1 MLKDA
6 TYKEKFSMLRPWLA
20 SIVESVKKDLKNEHL
35 KKDWQF
41 CKQYLPGKNVSKVTV
56 EEMVDAYGNA
66 LENSE
71 NAEALAE
78 FISNRW
84 LLKNCELY
92 NYFEANLSRISP
104 NFTELETIDAA
115 SSREIVRGAVE
126 QYGAMKTYLFSV
138 INSVVFPKE
147 VYSELGQKAETDE
160 ERRIVEERTLHEK
173 LSLEELQKDY
183 EQQIARLVDKYE
195 KKLTGMQ
202 KKYAQDT
209 ESLKKQIINLQ
220 RKMAKS

>member
-1 MLKDA
+1 
-6 TYKEKFSMLRPWLA
+6 MLRPWLA

-41 CKQYLPGKNVSKVTV
+41 CKQYLPGKNIAKITV
-56 EEMVDAYGNA
+56 QEMVDAYGNA

-92 NYFEANLSRISP
+92 NYFEAKLSQISP
-104 NFTELETIDAA
+104 NFTELESIDAA
-115 SSREIVRGAVE
+115 RSREIVLGAVE
-126 QYGAMKTYLFSV
+126 LYGALKTYLFSV
-138 INSVVFPKE
+138 INSVVFPQE
-147 VYSELGQKAETDE
+147 VYHELGQKAKVDE
-160 ERRIVEERTLHEK
+160 DKREAVEKIVLEKMSMEEQQRN
-173 LSLEELQKDY
+173 Y

-195 KKLTGMQ
+195 KKLIGMQ
-202 KKYAQDT
+202 KKYSIDT
-209 ESLKKQIINLQ
+209 ENLKKQIINLQ
-220 RKMAKS
+220 RKIAKS

>member
-1 MLKDA
+1 
-6 TYKEKFSMLRPWLA
+6 MLRPWLA

-35 KKDWQF
+35 KNDWQF

-104 NFTELETIDAA
+104 NFTELETIDEA

-147 VYSELGQKAETDE
+147 VYNELGQKAKTDE
-160 ERRIVEERTLHEK
+160 ERRIVEECTLHEK
-173 LSLEELQKDY
+173 LSLEELQKDH
-183 EQQIARLVDKYE
+183 ELQIARLIDKYE

-202 KKYAQDT
+202 KKYTQDT